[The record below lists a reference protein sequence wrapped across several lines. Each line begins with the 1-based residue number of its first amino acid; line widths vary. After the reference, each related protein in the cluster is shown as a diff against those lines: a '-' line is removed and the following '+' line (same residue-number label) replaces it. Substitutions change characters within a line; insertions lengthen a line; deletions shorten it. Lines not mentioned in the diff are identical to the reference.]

1 MWQVADVRKYQQWD
15 HYGRGS
21 SCIIRTSSDES
32 QFATSIVELH
42 FLHLLH
48 CYINSSSY
56 ICYIVQST
64 LSDYSRITYSTAM
77 ASTMQWTL
85 AKYSVSDLSTK
96 CQRKTYILENV
107 SSQIFPIAMNPFFY
121 IDNDSYCYFCIIISL
136 TKATRVTDGTVCF
149 LQKRKRR
156 FFWRKRKTPCLLPLN
171 IAFFTKK
178 TLLFFCLFFLN
189 TSFLCI

>member
-1 MWQVADVRKYQQWD
+1 MFLLSHFFPAKYSPHTFRSCFGQVSRNFHHFCSKTLWIFTSFGNPCYMLNMLWVNLSSQIVYTVFVCAQVADVRKYQQWD

-21 SCIIRTSSDES
+21 SCIIRRTTSDES

-64 LSDYSRITYSTAM
+64 LSDYPRITYSTAM

-107 SSQIFPIAMNPFFY
+107 S
-121 IDNDSYCYFCIIISL
+121 
-136 TKATRVTDGTVCF
+136 
-149 LQKRKRR
+149 
-156 FFWRKRKTPCLLPLN
+156 LLH
-171 IAFFTKK
+171 I
-178 TLLFFCLFFLN
+178 
-189 TSFLCI
+189 

>member
-1 MWQVADVRKYQQWD
+1 MFLLSHFFPAKYSPHTLQSHFHHFGSKTLWIFTSFGNPCYMLNMLWVILSSQIVYPVSVCLYQVADVRKYQQWD

-21 SCIIRTSSDES
+21 SCIIRRTSSDES

-64 LSDYSRITYSTAM
+64 LSDYPRITYSTAM

-96 CQRKTYILENV
+96 CQRKSDILEIV
-107 SSQIFPIAMNPFFY
+107 S
-121 IDNDSYCYFCIIISL
+121 
-136 TKATRVTDGTVCF
+136 
-149 LQKRKRR
+149 
-156 FFWRKRKTPCLLPLN
+156 LLH
-171 IAFFTKK
+171 I
-178 TLLFFCLFFLN
+178 
-189 TSFLCI
+189 

>member
-1 MWQVADVRKYQQWD
+1 MQAPLLVKRKERKQSWKLSADCVSTLTLFSCKILSSHFIIALWPSLSKFSSFWLKNTLDFHFIWQSLLYVKHALSSQIVYTVFLCDQVADVRKYQQWD

-77 ASTMQWTL
+77 ASTMQ
-85 AKYSVSDLSTK
+85 
-96 CQRKTYILENV
+96 
-107 SSQIFPIAMNPFFY
+107 
-121 IDNDSYCYFCIIISL
+121 
-136 TKATRVTDGTVCF
+136 
-149 LQKRKRR
+149 
-156 FFWRKRKTPCLLPLN
+156 
-171 IAFFTKK
+171 
-178 TLLFFCLFFLN
+178 
-189 TSFLCI
+189 